1 MYGNFGIFWSISSS
15 LSQNWET
22 AEHLQCSFRNLVP
35 STHRNRNLAAI
46 DMLISII
53 WLELKK
59 GWSLPDARCGPN
71 YVGLDLVLNQI
82 KLVAKTSSSSPQL
95 PTMQCS
101 KTRSS
106 LHSPH
111 LYLNSQ
117 ALRWLVDG
125 LNNTPTR
132 ERFQMRAFNKWM
144 LPGIVAFHTPTIK
157 QVAFWRCH
165 HHGSEVVVGW
175 NLITCCNAWSYM

>member
-1 MYGNFGIFWSISSS
+1 MYGNFGMFWSISSS
-15 LSQNWET
+15 LSQNWAT

-35 STHRNRNLAAI
+35 CTHRNRNLTAI

-101 KTRSS
+101 KTCSS
-106 LHSPH
+106 PCSPPS
-111 LYLNSQ
+111 LPESQ

-132 ERFQMRAFNKWM
+132 ERFQSRAFNKWM
-144 LPGIVAFHTPTIK
+144 QPGIVASHIPTIK
-157 QVAFWRCH
+157 QLAFLEMPP
-165 HHGSEVVVGW
+165 S
-175 NLITCCNAWSYM
+175 